1 VGRRGGWRDYC
12 IVTAPE
18 RSGFGD
24 VRGSS
29 GVGFAAGVRGRE
41 AMGRRMCE
49 AEGATR
55 ASAQDVGEVVDVVGV
70 VGG

>member
-1 VGRRGGWRDYC
+1 MEVLLGEVAGRSPNEALRGGC
-12 IVTAPE
+12 
-18 RSGFGD
+18 
-24 VRGSS
+24 GST
-29 GVGFAAGVRGRE
+29 GVGCTAGVGGRE
-41 AMGRRMCE
+41 AVGRRMCE